1 MPNGAEPAINIRTA
15 IHGLTFHHNSFDT
28 SMSAIVI
35 RFGRLGDM
43 LLLAPL
49 LERLHRGYGE
59 PCLLLGTGPWSA
71 ALYDAHPDVARVL
84 QVNARHRPLALSPER
99 WRMLHALRLHRGAP
113 VHVCETE
120 PRALAKIRRMLA
132 LAGIPREQCVFLTDV
147 PAARGEHWI
156 DYLLRGC
163 GQPPS
168 DCTDTWQA
176 PASAA
181 TPAPHLVLR
190 EADRRDRDT
199 WLHARGWCGEPLW
212 LVQPSNRRSTRWN
225 GPRDA
230 ADDDKAWP
238 AQYWIAAL
246 RGLREVHPAARIVLC
261 GVPVEASML
270 DAIASAARML
280 GVEVAACEL
289 PLRRLMAL
297 AEIADGML
305 SVDTGP
311 AHVAA
316 AMGCPLVVLF
326 GAQPPDAWRPRSPTG
341 SAVIAL
347 GGPPHCSRVC
357 EISPRE
363 VVAALCSLPPRHPEL
378 PHAA

>member
-1 MPNGAEPAINIRTA
+1 MHP
-15 IHGLTFHHNSFDT
+15 
-28 SMSAIVI
+28 IVI

-49 LERLHRGYGE
+49 LDRLHRGYGE

-71 ALYDAHPDVARVL
+71 ALYDAHPDVAQVL
-84 QVNARHRPLALSPER
+84 QVNARHRPLALSPDR
-99 WRMLHALRLHRGAP
+99 WRMLRALRQHHGAP

-132 LAGIPREQCVFLTDV
+132 LAGIRRSQCVFLTDA
-147 PAARGEHWI
+147 PAEPGEHWI
-156 DYLLRGC
+156 ERLLRGC
-163 GQPPS
+163 GQPPP
-168 DCTDTWQA
+168 DCAEAWR
-176 PASAA
+176 
-181 TPAPHLVLR
+181 TPARATIPAPRLVLR
-190 EADRRDRDT
+190 EADRRDRDA
-199 WLHARGWCGEPLW
+199 WLRSRGWRGEPLW
-212 LVQPSNRRSTRWN
+212 LVQASNKRSMRWN

-238 AQYWIAAL
+238 AQNWVAAL
-246 RGLREVHPAARIVLC
+246 RALREDHPAARILLC
-261 GVPVEASML
+261 GTPDEAPIL
-270 DAIASAARML
+270 DAIVGGARVS
-280 GVEVAACEL
+280 GAEVAARDL

-316 AMGCPLVVLF
+316 AMGCPLAVLF
-326 GAQPPDAWRPRSPTG
+326 GAQPPSLWLPRSPTG

-347 GGPPHCSRVC
+347 GGPPQHSRVS
-357 EISPRE
+357 EIGPRE
-363 VVAALCSLPPRHPEL
+363 AIAALRDLRPPDSFCDRP
-378 PHAA
+378 

>member
-1 MPNGAEPAINIRTA
+1 MAGIAAAQAGTQLVR
-15 IHGLTFHHNSFDT
+15 HGIL
-28 SMSAIVI
+28 MCPIVI

-49 LERLHRGYGE
+49 LDRLHRGYGE

-71 ALYDAHPDVARVL
+71 ALYDAHPDAVRVL
-84 QVNARHRPLALSPER
+84 QVSARHRPLALSPER
-99 WRMLHALRLHRGAP
+99 WRMLRTLRRYRGAP

-132 LAGIPREQCVFLTDV
+132 LAGIRQSQCVFLTDA
-147 PAARGEHWI
+147 PAAPGEHWI
-156 DYLLRGC
+156 DRLLRGC
-163 GQPPS
+163 GKPPP
-168 DCTDTWQA
+168 DCTDAWRT
-176 PASAA
+176 PAFVG
-181 TPAPHLVLR
+181 TPAPRLVLR

-199 WLHARGWCGEPLW
+199 WLRARGWRGEALW
-212 LVQPSNRRSTRWN
+212 LVQPFNKRSMRWN

-238 AQYWIAAL
+238 VQHWVAAL
-246 RGLREVHPAARIVLC
+246 RALREDHPDARIMLC
-261 GVPVEASML
+261 GAPSEAPSL
-270 DAIASAARML
+270 DALASAARL
-280 GVEVAACEL
+280 PGVEVAAHEL

-297 AEIADGML
+297 AEISDGML

-326 GAQPPDAWRPRSPTG
+326 GAQSPDAWCPRSPTG

-347 GGPPHCSRVC
+347 GGPPQHSRVC
-357 EISPRE
+357 EIGPRE
-363 VVAALCSLPPRHPEL
+363 VIAALCSLPPRNPEL
-378 PHAA
+378 PRAA